1 MCNIDVDLSNVN
13 TSVNCISYNDVS
25 NQIYYKSSNVNDLS
39 NQSFYFCNKINVDVS
54 NGAPIDSLN
63 KYKVIY
69 GYNDVN
75 DISGPIS
82 CIPPTIYEGFEGN
95 MHNLDNIINTRDL
108 LKEFSEDERAIL
120 DKAINSEETNLKFM
134 IENFKEDPEMA
145 KQYIISFFAS
155 NDNFMTLM
163 NKINE
168 YNNESKSFLNQ
179 ELSNLVK
186 QINLRGNIHEYNYH
200 YGISF
205 WIYFDT
211 SLLNSN
217 TSSDTGEGFIM
228 SYADQPKIYY
238 DYNTNELVIKV
249 NRHSSNQNNPIYKT
263 KEILYQRWNHF
274 VINYNYGVLDIFIN
288 NNLVGT
294 INKLNPYVGKNNNI
308 VFGSSKDTL
317 NNCGICNIVYYEKP
331 LKLSK
336 IKELYKNNEN
346 PCI

>member
-1 MCNIDVDLSNVN
+1 MKSNISDRLKVIGNNWDNSVVKQVGSSNSQYTKLTTLRDNINTLGEDIQKDIEIYSASTILNNISNLISEIDDIDSGELNDWQNGRTGTYGRTPLSNLIP
-13 TSVNCISYNDVS
+13 TIRD
-25 NQIYYKSSNVNDLS
+25 ILEIETD
-39 NQSFYFCNKINVDVS
+39 
-54 NGAPIDSLN
+54 

-108 LKEFSEDERAIL
+108 LKEFSEDEQAIL

-186 QINLRGNIHEYNYH
+186 QINLRGIIR
-200 YGISF
+200 ISLPL
-205 WIYFDT
+205 WY
-211 SLLNSN
+211 
-217 TSSDTGEGFIM
+217 
-228 SYADQPKIYY
+228 
-238 DYNTNELVIKV
+238 
-249 NRHSSNQNNPIYKT
+249 
-263 KEILYQRWNHF
+263 
-274 VINYNYGVLDIFIN
+274 IF
-288 NNLVGT
+288 
-294 INKLNPYVGKNNNI
+294 
-308 VFGSSKDTL
+308 
-317 NNCGICNIVYYEKP
+317 
-331 LKLSK
+331 
-336 IKELYKNNEN
+336 
-346 PCI
+346 